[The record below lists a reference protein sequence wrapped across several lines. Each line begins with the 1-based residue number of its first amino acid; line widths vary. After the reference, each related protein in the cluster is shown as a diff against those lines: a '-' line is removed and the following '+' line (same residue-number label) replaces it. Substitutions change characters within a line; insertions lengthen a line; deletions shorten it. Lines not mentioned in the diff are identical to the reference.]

1 MVRRIP
7 PDLEARLLRARIMLE
22 GGHRDEGVEEIRR
35 AVYDA
40 ATLPAGEGRT
50 RVEKILRFAK
60 DNDTF
65 EEVEDFLQDES
76 LVKRFFGND

>member
-1 MVRRIP
+1 MVRQIP

-22 GGHRDEGVEEIRR
+22 SGHRDEGVEEIRL

-40 ATLPAGEGRT
+40 ATLPPVEGRT